1 MTKAALLICLIFTA
15 SFINA
20 EEETSCAKQ
29 WNEYYEN
36 LPESE
41 RTPNDSLVRA
51 VMIDDCNNDYKL
63 AIERQKEMMVTSMHA
78 YAEGNYIIAYN
89 EFKMLAEVGYAD
101 AQFNLATMYYNA
113 EAVTQDYKEA
123 MKWYRLAA
131 EQGHTKA
138 QHNLGWMYYIGD
150 GTTQDYKEAMK
161 WYRLAAEQGTEEA
174 VRSQHNLGWMYDEG
188 LGVIQDNI
196 IAYMWYNI
204 AVVNGH
210 QDSENA
216 RESVKNNLTD
226 EQFNKAEEL
235 SRLCVKNN
243 YKNCGYVKL

>member
-131 EQGHTKA
+131 EQG
-138 QHNLGWMYYIGD
+138 
-150 GTTQDYKEAMK
+150 
-161 WYRLAAEQGTEEA
+161 TEEA